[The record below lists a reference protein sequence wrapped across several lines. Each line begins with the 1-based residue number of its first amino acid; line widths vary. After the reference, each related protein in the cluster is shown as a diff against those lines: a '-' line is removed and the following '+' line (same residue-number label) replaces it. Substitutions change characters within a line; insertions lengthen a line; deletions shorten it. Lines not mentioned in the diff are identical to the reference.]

1 MPKSRLFSHSP
12 DSVCLFHRGREE
24 HHKVRRKAPQ
34 IVYLQSSSDWRLLKH
49 YTICKMDYRAC
60 TMFQRYRAIF
70 LRRQLFSADHVG
82 GEGVAHPAQE
92 HHRGRPHRPQAQ
104 QVLH

>member
-1 MPKSRLFSHSP
+1 
-12 DSVCLFHRGREE
+12 
-24 HHKVRRKAPQ
+24 
-34 IVYLQSSSDWRLLKH
+34 
-49 YTICKMDYRAC
+49 MDYKAC
-60 TMFQRYRAIF
+60 TIFQRYRAIF
-70 LRRQLFSADHVG
+70 LRRQLLSADHVG